1 MSWLLKFAGVK
12 AYAAFAVVL
21 VVLGALWFT
30 QVAALRSEVSDA
42 KAATALAEKNLSDRI
57 AAEATA
63 IADAVTKAREEEQTK
78 LKDQEVKYAQLLES
92 NRTTR
97 TALAGAEQRL
107 RKLAAEATGRES
119 TGGPADSS
127 AVASRM
133 RTPAPTNYDQRIEYS
148 LETYYKSLGT
158 RSRLLKNETGSSTS
172 TLPIASEND

>member
-1 MSWLLKFAGVK
+1 MKWFLKYAGWQ
-12 AYAAFAVVL
+12 AYAVFLAVL
-21 VVLGALWFT
+21 LALGAAWYA
-30 QVAALRSEVSDA
+30 QVAGLRADVSTV
-42 KAATALAEKNLSDRI
+42 KAATATAEKNLSDRI

-127 AVASRM
+127 AVASRIADASADEL
-133 RTPAPTNYDQRIEYS
+133 RPADRILIGDLLQIAGDAKQVAEERNWLVDQYITNCER
-148 LETYYKSLGT
+148 K
-158 RSRLLKNETGSSTS
+158 
-172 TLPIASEND
+172 